1 MRPHTRVFDRIV
13 VTPNVRGGTT
23 VAYGLDTVRFR
34 ESGPYTF
41 FLEWAEVPDG
51 EFIEI
56 DGPEYGAVL
65 VDDYQRRFTKS
76 PHSAYRIRL
85 ETPDNIY
92 YSDPDQLLGT
102 WNRHL
107 YLTVKDV
114 IRREYLRMTRYTGTR
129 GLYVPRKQWGVLCP
143 RCRDYNTDMTTDA
156 KCVVCFGTRFV
167 GGYYAPVS
175 LWMDEDRTPTRA
187 RREDGVGVV
196 ADQTQTARAVACP
209 FLNAKDLWFNVTTG
223 ERWIVQS
230 THEIV
235 SVQGKPVVYAVE
247 LRLAHPAS
255 IIYDLPLTPEQ
266 DQTVVEVNTTGA

>member
-1 MRPHTRVFDRIV
+1 MRC
-13 VTPNVRGGTT
+13 
-23 VAYGLDTVRFR
+23 LFR
-34 ESGPYTF
+34 H
-41 FLEWAEVPDG
+41 A
-51 EFIEI
+51 
-56 DGPEYGAVL
+56 
-65 VDDYQRRFTKS
+65 
-76 PHSAYRIRL
+76 
-85 ETPDNIY
+85 
-92 YSDPDQLLGT
+92 
-102 WNRHL
+102 
-107 YLTVKDV
+107 
-114 IRREYLRMTRYTGTR
+114 
-129 GLYVPRKQWGVLCP
+129 LC
-143 RCRDYNTDMTTDA
+143 
-156 KCVVCFGTRFV
+156 